1 MSNYTDEEKE
11 IALYG
16 LKRLGI
22 FMASMAEVAIIGL
35 IMENVLGVF
44 LFLLFFIPLRIFAGG
59 LHLPSIWMCAIASS
73 LLIVVIAVILNNTEG
88 VWIYGRIC
96 SAILLAGAF
105 VIILLAPVD
114 TANKRLFKVEKVR
127 YKIISIAI
135 TIVEVAIFFICLD
148 NGFIK
153 MLLFLVITVEAF
165 YLTVQKIVN
174 CISAKRS

>member
-22 FMASMAEVAIIGL
+22 FMASMAVVAIIGL

-88 VWIYGRIC
+88 GWIYGRIC
-96 SAILLAGAF
+96 SAILLAA
-105 VIILLAPVD
+105 VD
-114 TANKRLFKVEKVR
+114 TANKRLFKEEKVR